1 MKEILTIRGLSKSYN
16 QVKAV
21 QNLNLDISD
30 GQAYGILGPNGSGKT
45 TTLSIVTGI
54 IRQERGSFTWFGK
67 EPEASQRRCIGS
79 LIETPHF
86 YPYLSLEKNL
96 RIICDIKGLGYSD
109 INRVLDSAKLAERKR
124 SRFSTMSLGMKQR
137 LGLAAALLGDPRVL
151 VLDEPTNGLDPE
163 GIAEVREMVIE
174 QVKEGKTLILA
185 SHILNEVE
193 KICSHVAILKKG
205 ELLANGPVKELLSEE
220 EIIEVSCSDN
230 KLLRNKLIGSGLV
243 TETEEENGLLVIT
256 LKEGVSPAD
265 LNAFAFSNKLIINH
279 MLSRKRS
286 LESQFLELVKSPEP
300 ENLRSQPKNVE
311 PEQSGAHEGEAE

>member
-1 MKEILTIRGLSKSYN
+1 MTEILTIQGLSKSYKN
-16 QVKAV
+16 VRAI
-21 QNLNLDISD
+21 QNLNLEISN

-54 IRQERGSFTWFGK
+54 IRQDRGSFTWFGV
-67 EPEASQRRCIGS
+67 EPEAGQRRSIGS

-96 RIICDIKGLGYSD
+96 RIICDIKGMDYSD

-124 SRFSTMSLGMKQR
+124 SRFSAMSLGMKQR

-163 GIAEVREMVIE
+163 GIAEVREVVIE

-193 KICSHVAILKKG
+193 KICIHVAILKKG
-205 ELLANGPVKELLSEE
+205 ELLASGPVKELLTEE
-220 EIIEVSCSDN
+220 EIIEVSCVDN
-230 KLLRNKLIGSGLV
+230 LKLKQLLDGATLV
-243 TETEEENGLLVIT
+243 REVEEENGLLVLT
-256 LKEGVSPAD
+256 LAEGVLPAD
-265 LNAFAFSNKLIINH
+265 INAFAFSNQLVIHH

-286 LESQFLELVKSPEP
+286 LESQFLELVKE
-300 ENLRSQPKNVE
+300 E
-311 PEQSGAHEGEAE
+311 